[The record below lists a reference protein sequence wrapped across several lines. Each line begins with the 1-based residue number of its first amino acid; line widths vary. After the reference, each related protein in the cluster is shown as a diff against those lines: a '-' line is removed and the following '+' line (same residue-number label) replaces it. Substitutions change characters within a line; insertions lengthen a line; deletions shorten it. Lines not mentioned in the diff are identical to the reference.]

1 MAFSFYLPL
10 LLLHADLPFC
20 SQYLFCCPVNNY
32 STLAENNAADAQLQ
46 LSADVEVEKNTKLPG
61 TRRRERETRRRLK
74 KCLHSIH
81 FYRFYIPNPQV
92 SYQVVGVAHHR
103 SAAAATYRETI
114 DCTGKKKKIKLFVP
128 KNNNN
133 GRYGLLVKAG
143 RVRTAKPMDT
153 SICIP

>member
-1 MAFSFYLPL
+1 M
-10 LLLHADLPFC
+10 
-20 SQYLFCCPVNNY
+20 
-32 STLAENNAADAQLQ
+32 
-46 LSADVEVEKNTKLPG
+46 
-61 TRRRERETRRRLK
+61 
-74 KCLHSIH
+74 
-81 FYRFYIPNPQV
+81 

-103 SAAAATYRETI
+103 SAAAAATYRETI